1 MSIDDKSMAP
11 SISGKTGD
19 LLGDVRAI
27 LDQARQKAYAS
38 VNFAMVE
45 CYWQIGRRIVEA
57 EQHGQRRADYG
68 EGIIRALS
76 RSLTNEFGRGF
87 SYANLKNFRQFY
99 LVYPDFEKSYAV
111 RSQLSW
117 THYRLIMRV
126 ENPAA
131 RDFYMQEAAG
141 QNWSSRVLE
150 RNINTH
156 YYERLLTSPDKRAA
170 LEVTGA
176 FENHQPGDFIK
187 DPYVLEFLGIP
198 ESPAVLERDIEQAI
212 VGNLQKFLLEMGK
225 GFAFISRQ
233 FRISTETSHFYI
245 DLVFYNYLLKCFVL
259 IDLKAGK
266 LTHQDVGQM
275 DMYVRMFDD
284 LKRQPDD
291 NPSIGLILCSQRD
304 ETVVRYSVLK
314 ESEQLFASKY
324 RLVLPSEEELKAEL
338 EREQRQLRTSR
349 DEQGRNDENI

>member
-1 MSIDDKSMAP
+1 MSIDDEPMTP
-11 SISGKTGD
+11 SINGKTGD

-126 ENPAA
+126 ENPVA

-225 GFAFISRQ
+225 GFAFITSGGYVSTV
-233 FRISTETSHFYI
+233 ISTEWRN
-245 DLVFYNYLLKCFVL
+245 LVVKIPHL
-259 IDLKAGK
+259 
-266 LTHQDVGQM
+266 
-275 DMYVRMFDD
+275 R
-284 LKRQPDD
+284 
-291 NPSIGLILCSQRD
+291 
-304 ETVVRYSVLK
+304 
-314 ESEQLFASKY
+314 SE
-324 RLVLPSEEELKAEL
+324 
-338 EREQRQLRTSR
+338 
-349 DEQGRNDENI
+349 

>member
-1 MSIDDKSMAP
+1 MSIDDKAMFP
-11 SISGKTGD
+11 SINGEIGD

-27 LDQARQKAYAS
+27 LDQARKKVYAS
-38 VNFAMVE
+38 VNIAMVQ

-76 RSLTNEFGRGF
+76 HNMTNEFGRGF

-99 LVYPDFEKSYAV
+99 LVYPDFEKSYAL

-131 RDFYMQEAAG
+131 RDFYMKEAAG

-170 LEVTGA
+170 LEVTGT

-198 ESPAVLERDIEQAI
+198 ESPSVLERDIEQAI
-212 VGNLQKFLLEMGK
+212 VSNLQKFLLEMGK
-225 GFAFISRQ
+225 GFAFITSGGHASTV
-233 FRISTETSHFYI
+233 ISTEWK
-245 DLVFYNYLLKCFVL
+245 N
-259 IDLKAGK
+259 
-266 LTHQDVGQM
+266 
-275 DMYVRMFDD
+275 
-284 LKRQPDD
+284 
-291 NPSIGLILCSQRD
+291 
-304 ETVVRYSVLK
+304 
-314 ESEQLFASKY
+314 
-324 RLVLPSEEELKAEL
+324 LVL
-338 EREQRQLRTSR
+338 QLRFLTCV
-349 DEQGRNDENI
+349 RNDSMGGRMTGFQAVLEMRGRGQWIKPTTFTC

>member
-1 MSIDDKSMAP
+1 MSIDDKAMFP
-11 SISGKTGD
+11 SINGEIGD

-27 LDQARQKAYAS
+27 LDQARKKVYAS
-38 VNFAMVE
+38 VNIAMVQ

-99 LVYPDFEKSYAV
+99 LVYPDFEKSYAL

-131 RDFYMQEAAG
+131 RDFYMKEAAG

-170 LEVTGA
+170 LEVTGT
-176 FENHQPGDFIK
+176 FENHQLGDFIK

-198 ESPAVLERDIEQAI
+198 ESPSVLERDIEQAI
-212 VGNLQKFLLEMGK
+212 VSNLQKFLLEMGK
-225 GFAFISRQ
+225 GFAFITSGGHASTV
-233 FRISTETSHFYI
+233 ISTEWK
-245 DLVFYNYLLKCFVL
+245 NLLL
-259 IDLKAGK
+259 
-266 LTHQDVGQM
+266 
-275 DMYVRMFDD
+275 
-284 LKRQPDD
+284 
-291 NPSIGLILCSQRD
+291 
-304 ETVVRYSVLK
+304 
-314 ESEQLFASKY
+314 
-324 RLVLPSEEELKAEL
+324 
-338 EREQRQLRTSR
+338 QLRFLTCV
-349 DEQGRNDENI
+349 RNDSMGGRMTGFQAVLEMRGRGQWIKPTTFTC